1 MTMKYNNRP
10 QTDMKEMI
18 GNTLRIGVV
27 TACTIALISGIYY
40 LIRNG
45 GETIPN
51 YTIFH
56 KEPASF
62 TSIKGI
68 FNGLTTL
75 SPKEWIQLGV
85 IVLMLTP
92 IIRVALSLIDF
103 ARQKDWLYV
112 VITAIVFMVI
122 LMNSIVGVR

>member
-1 MTMKYNNRP
+1 MKYNNRP

-56 KEPASF
+56 KEQASF

-112 VITAIVFMVI
+112 IITAIVFMVI
-122 LMNSIVGVR
+122 LMNSIIGVR